1 MVCARHSVIER
12 TSAEGHV
19 QNGDEPFSGFDRS
32 MQTAPGESAD
42 SNAGAVPT
50 AVAECDVLVVGAGFG
65 GLRTLHELRG
75 RGFSVRALEAGS
87 DVGGTW
93 YWNRYPGARTD
104 SEAWV
109 YCFSFDEQLQQE
121 WDWPARFPSQPE
133 VHAYLRHVA
142 DRFDLRKDIVFDA
155 QVVAAQYDEEAT
167 RWHVATQDGRRWRC
181 KFLVAAT
188 GNFSIPYEPPFR
200 GRERFKG
207 EIHHSQRWPLEPVSF
222 AGTRVGVVGTGAT
235 AVQIIPEVAHTAA
248 HLTVFQR
255 TPTYVIP
262 SRNHPLESHQ
272 RAAIKADYE
281 QIWKLCRK
289 QVFAFPIERTGRK
302 VDDVTPEEHQR
313 ILEAGWERGGFRFIF
328 ETLDDLTADVRSN
341 AVAAEFVRN
350 KIRTIVDDP
359 VTAELLCPKDHP
371 IGAKRIP
378 LGHHYYET
386 YNRRNVRLVSIRG
399 NPIDEI
405 TETGLRLAD
414 GRQFEL
420 DMLILAL
427 GFDAATGALSRMGVR
442 GRGGRHLE
450 QAWTS
455 GARTYLGLGVEGFP
469 NLFILAGPHS
479 PILNFPVL
487 IEHKAQWIGRTLDA
501 LRARGKTRIEPRP
514 GSMER
519 WSARLRDLF
528 NATLLTEAEAV
539 GSYYVGAN
547 IPGKATGPLFYFG
560 GFPKYMREIDAAADA
575 DYEGFSIS

>member
-1 MVCARHSVIER
+1 VK
-12 TSAEGHV
+12 
-19 QNGDEPFSGFDRS
+19 
-32 MQTAPGESAD
+32 
-42 SNAGAVPT
+42 VP
-50 AVAECDVLVVGAGFG
+50 EYGVLVIGAGFG
-65 GLRTLHELRG
+65 GLRVLHELRW
-75 RGFSVRALEAGS
+75 RGFSVRVLEAGS

-104 SEAWV
+104 SESWV

-121 WDWPARFPSQPE
+121 WNWPARFPSQPE

-142 DRFDLRKDIVFDA
+142 DRFDLRKDIELDTR
-155 QVVAAQYDEEAT
+155 VAAADYDAASN
-167 RWHVATQDGRRWRC
+167 RWQVTTQDGRRLRC
-181 KFLVAAT
+181 TYLVCAT
-188 GNFSIPYEPPFR
+188 GIFSVPHEPAFR
-200 GRERFKG
+200 GIERFTG
-207 EIHHSQRWPLEPVSF
+207 EVYHSQKWPRVPVSF
-222 AGTRVGVVGTGAT
+222 AGKRVGVVGTGAT
-235 AVQIIPEVAHTAA
+235 AVQIIPEVAHSAA

-262 SRNHPLESHQ
+262 SRNHPLEDHQ
-272 RAAIKADYE
+272 RTAIKAHYDE
-281 QIWKLCRK
+281 IWKLCRK
-289 QVFAFPIERTGRK
+289 QVFAFPIERSGRRF
-302 VDDVTPEEHQR
+302 DTVTPGQHQR

-328 ETLDDLTADVRSN
+328 ETLDDLTADTRSN

-359 VTAELLCPKDHP
+359 ATAELLCPKDHP

-386 YNRRNVRLVSIRG
+386 YNRRNVELVSIRD

-405 TETGLRLAD
+405 TERGVCLAD
-414 GRQFEL
+414 GTEHAL

-427 GFDAATGALSRMGVR
+427 GFDAATGALTNMRVR
-442 GRGGRHLE
+442 GRDGRCLADE
-450 QAWTS
+450 WAS

-487 IEHKAQWIGRTLDA
+487 IEHKSQWIGRTLDH
-501 LRARGKTRIEPRP
+501 LRSRGMDRIEPMP
-514 GSMER
+514 GTMDR
-519 WSARLRDLF
+519 WSARLLELF
-528 NATLLTEAEAV
+528 NATLLPGAEAV

-560 GFPKYMREIDAAADA
+560 GAPKYFREIDAAADA
-575 DYEGFSIS
+575 GYEGFVIG